1 MSPHP
6 FAPRH
11 ALAAAILLAL
21 ASATA
26 TVVAQTRSIS
36 PFIGVRVVDDTVQV
50 STTRFVL
57 PSGSATVQWKLT
69 TPDWYFAAGS
79 VDFGEHAAA
88 FRCSVGDGG
97 ASMSCTRVG
106 SVRGEVSY
114 RLRLSDGG
122 PLVDLR
128 QPWVYI
134 QLD

>member
-1 MSPHP
+1 MIHHP
-6 FAPRH
+6 KAARR
-11 ALAAAILLAL
+11 ALAAALLLAL
-21 ASATA
+21 AAA
-26 TVVAQTRSIS
+26 AGAQTRSIA
-36 PFIGVRVVDDTVQV
+36 PHIGVRVVDGSVQV
-50 STTRFVL
+50 TSTRFVL
-57 PSGSATVQWKLT
+57 PSGSGTVHWKLT
-69 TPDWYFAAGS
+69 TPDWWFAAGS
-79 VDFGEHAAA
+79 VDFGEHASA

-106 SVRGEVSY
+106 SVRGEVGY